1 MYMES
6 TRHAPKILWLTL
18 IGFLFV
24 GLAHAQPTPGKEEI
38 VIELPSDYR
47 WKRTRVRK
55 DTKSIRESVYH
66 VAGRDAANS
75 TVKSVRI
82 TTIDRRYFPISS
94 ASAPTDKL
102 NYHRTTCP
110 DAMLSILERRMEDT
124 RSSVLF
130 SIQSDTDGYCG
141 ETVFLS
147 YAVEGPTAYHT
158 IELEIEKTETV
169 GADTAQWSK
178 ILLDATVQ

>member
-1 MYMES
+1 MNP
-6 TRHAPKILWLTL
+6 TQLPLKTL
-18 IGFLFV
+18 VFVMIGLLCC
-24 GLAHAQPTPGKEEI
+24 GPAYAQPTPGKEEI
-38 VIELPSDYR
+38 VIELPSEYR
-47 WKRTRVRK
+47 WKQSRVRK

-66 VAGRDAANS
+66 VAGRNAANS

-102 NYHRTTCP
+102 NFIRTTCP
-110 DAMLSILERRMEDT
+110 DANLNIQERRMEDT

-130 SIQSDTDGYCG
+130 SIQSDTEGFCG
-141 ETVFLS
+141 QTVFLS

-158 IELEIEKTETV
+158 IELEIEN
-169 GADTAQWSK
+169 TASIGDDMALWSK
-178 ILLDATVQ
+178 ILLAATVK